1 MRGTEGSANLLHWW
15 GPPARICWQTLPM
28 RNAPVGLLILA
39 VLGLTACGSSGSSP
53 TPTTLFSDLP
63 GVLSFGDAAHPLDR
77 DHVDTAVSYPQS
89 PPVGGRHSGIWQNC
103 GIYDTPVKNE
113 NAVHSL
119 EHGAVW
125 LAYRPD
131 LTAADIETV
140 RSLARQHS
148 HVLVSPYP
156 GLTEPVVATAWGK
169 QLRLDSVSDP
179 LLGAFAAKYEEG
191 PQTPELGAPCDGALG
206 TPIE

>member
-1 MRGTEGSANLLHWW
+1 MRSARVVL
-15 GPPARICWQTLPM
+15 
-28 RNAPVGLLILA
+28 VILA
-39 VLGLTACGSSGSSP
+39 VLGLAACGSSGSSR
-53 TPTTLFSDLP
+53 TPTTLFSDLG
-63 GVLSFGDAAHPLDR
+63 GVQSFGDAAHPLDR
-77 DHVDTAVSYPQS
+77 DHVNTEVSYPQS
-89 PPVGGRHSGIWQNC
+89 PPVGGKHSGIWQNC

-131 LTAADIETV
+131 LSAADVETV
-140 RSLARQHS
+140 RSFARRHS
-148 HVLVSPYP
+148 HVLISPYP
-156 GLTEPVVATAWGK
+156 GMAEAVVATAWGK

-179 LLGAFAAKYEEG
+179 LLPAFVAKYEEG
-191 PQTPELGAPCDGALG
+191 PQSPELGAPCDGALG